1 MSEFIICQLSVILS
15 IFYNVIGCNSLHF
28 DEIYCMVVHQ
38 QALKI
43 QNIVVNIRTILATK
57 LEL

>member
-1 MSEFIICQLSVILS
+1 M
-15 IFYNVIGCNSLHF
+15 IGCNILPF
-28 DEIYCMVVHQ
+28 DEFYCMVVRQ

-43 QNIVVNIRTILATK
+43 KNIVVNIRTILATK